1 MELLSLSLPEREEIQ
16 EIKTEDE
23 IQTEINKTGFVDPVT
38 IVILHLEL
46 NVIDV
51 EKQEQMEEMA
61 VIEEI
66 VMEIVEINDLEEM
79 IEEMAVIEEVVTE
92 TVEINDLEEMIE
104 EVEIGNLEAINL
116 KIKLEMEIGLAKVV
130 GITISHSEQ
139 NVIDV
144 ERQKMAVIQVGLEG
158 KEVIAEDR
166 TIDHNEDREIMESDV
181 KIQEVD
187 LIVQI
192 TEVILEVV
200 VAQTTLEIEID
211 VN

>member
-1 MELLSLSLPEREEIQ
+1 M
-16 EIKTEDE
+16 
-23 IQTEINKTGFVDPVT
+23 
-38 IVILHLEL
+38 HLEL

-61 VIEEI
+61 GIEEV

-79 IEEMAVIEEVVTE
+79 IEEMAGIEEVVTE

-139 NVIDV
+139 NVTDV
-144 ERQKMAVIQVGLEG
+144 EKQKTVVIQVVREG

-192 TEVILEVV
+192 TEVILKVV

>member
-1 MELLSLSLPEREEIQ
+1 
-16 EIKTEDE
+16 
-23 IQTEINKTGFVDPVT
+23 
-38 IVILHLEL
+38 
-46 NVIDV
+46 
-51 EKQEQMEEMA
+51 
-61 VIEEI
+61 
-66 VMEIVEINDLEEM
+66 
-79 IEEMAVIEEVVTE
+79 
-92 TVEINDLEEMIE
+92 
-104 EVEIGNLEAINL
+104 
-116 KIKLEMEIGLAKVV
+116 MEIGLAKVV

-144 ERQKMAVIQVGLEG
+144 ERQKMAVIQVGREG

-192 TEVILEVV
+192 TEVILKVV